1 MADNFTSM
9 TGSMTGVAKQ
19 RVDDIKDKWNANA
32 NQKYDDYLENA
43 YDSQVKQTQAYQQ
56 REQAYQQDL
65 ANQSAWQQQK
75 AVAEQNKSNYESR
88 QSSANDVKNKAD
100 ALKQKYEQAHKD
112 YEQYKNDT
120 AWQSNNANQWA
131 ELQKSES
138 NYQSAVRYADKV
150 ANNYEQKVNALQS
163 YIDNEQSNINA
174 VQTNLDRID
183 YYQQNVMQTER
194 LVFTNKDEYLLFVSE
209 AKKQG
214 IVGSSSLE
222 KFNGSYVFETA
233 KENVRKAET
242 ICDNNNFTSRVTDYH
257 KSVRSDAQKE
267 QMYDYI
273 AGTSTATSFG
283 GALMIEALKEASE
296 VNQATHYAQRV
307 YDFLHNEQQ
316 FANPYETFHRDAFGN
331 ITGTNRQF
339 IDAEFNKWGSS
350 LVQGKDNSSIY
361 MVQNSFIHSKFGKK
375 MTNAEGFAIT
385 FVDKYKAILPLDKK
399 GNIDLVALSKMTPHQ
414 LQKVGMTIEERR
426 IAMLTFK
433 ELEKDVGIMTVLKRP
448 MYQLGM
454 KAVQMVED
462 EDLSEAVSN
471 VNSARRI
478 SNNVVTTIKK
488 TGDLKISDIRK
499 KYGANRKI
507 SQKKLD
513 QIRKHKPNALKS
525 KTQTKPLSKTR
536 KNLVNKTYKKINRRN
551 YWSNQWEKS
560 VLGKTNMVV
569 NKAREKLLKSVL
581 GKVFSAVLKFA
592 STTLLYCLGIA
603 LGLIGVIGGLI
614 ILIIAVI
621 VTIPSF
627 FETTTEDTVIYAL
640 YEHLNELED
649 DWVVSLEDTENMYD
663 KREDL
668 LYGQG
673 LDTYEDYIN
682 DKEHLFLDG
691 NDLYITPFDF
701 EPADADEYCKE
712 VTEYDGG
719 SIITYAPNYSIGYG
733 YNFAGGHTSNTKDI
747 LCMLD
752 VMFQFDSENSDDGS
766 VNDLTGSTWS
776 FIWSDF
782 FSVIKTEVKLTGAVI
797 SSLWDNNALLDFQNS
812 YKPDCTY
819 MNLQAYCDTLF
830 GASHQELIN
839 LDTLFFNVNTNT
851 AYGNEN
857 VDSYDETYYQTQV
870 LTECPDSAT
879 GGCHSADF
887 IVFYEDGNRAIGAEG
902 TDGLMHSVTS
912 GANGV
917 VKLSDSYCLPIQFL
931 NYNYQGLPS
940 DVNFV
945 ANSSCWDYIG
955 DSTTD
960 LGWQNNSNTPS
971 ASVSIS
977 RNLTSG
983 SPNSSISVRYTY
995 YTTQYSSYTVS
1006 HYCGDGHCQWA
1017 TVCGN
1022 MEHNMGQVPHNSGCY
1037 KCIAGDRTVY
1047 AYRVTKHEE
1056 TYFWQPNITCAG
1068 HHGTYCGGHIACDV
1082 TGVVFSFTDDQ
1093 IQAVVGGTDEQ
1104 IQGKVE
1110 EINYETFHDAT
1121 HSQSGNQNM
1130 HYLLANSH
1138 IQGLNLRGTTTWDF
1152 GTPQLP
1158 ATDDGGTGASTYQT
1172 VIMTRCSDIFDV
1184 DHNIKYGFGFFPI
1197 SSYTG
1202 YEGWTASNM
1211 EIAILKYANSW
1222 GDEYGF
1228 EIPVNLGTPQL
1239 SESEINKIVNGV
1251 VAHYE
1256 NMGITL
1262 SETRVNALRESLKTV
1277 GNGQYSQLHHEHGY
1291 FLQSCT
1297 VGMGGATYDGTPNL
1311 CSCTDCSGY
1320 ASWHFHNNG
1329 STRLT
1334 VPVGSTD
1341 TFLGLSYGTNWNG
1354 GNALPSDVLI
1364 KHGAG
1369 DSAGVGGNHALIFV
1383 GYVDEDIEL
1392 SFGTIKAG
1400 EPITIDCTRIDYKGN
1415 IYLRNGGI
1423 DTISDCSYIMNRGA
1437 DGNVWVVSFE

>member
-1 MADNFTSM
+1 MADNFTSF

-19 RVDDIKDKWNANA
+19 RMDDIVDSHNRTA
-32 NQKYDDYLENA
+32 NQSYDTYLANA

-75 AVAEQNKSNYESR
+75 AVAEQNKNNYESR

-100 ALKQKYEQAHKD
+100 ALKQKYEQAHND

-120 AWQSNNANQWA
+120 VWQSNNANQWA

-150 ANNYEQKVNALQS
+150 ANNYEQKVNTLQS

-183 YYQQNVMQTER
+183 YYQQNVMQTEQ
-194 LVFTNKDEYLLFVSE
+194 LVFKDKTEYVTFVNE
-209 AKKQG
+209 AQKQG
-214 IVGSSSLE
+214 IVGSATLE
-222 KFNGSYVFETA
+222 KINGHYVFETA
-233 KENVRKAET
+233 RENVQKAET
-242 ICDNNNFTSRVTDYH
+242 ICDNHNFTSRVADFH

-316 FANPYETFHRDAFGN
+316 FANPYETFHRDALGN
-331 ITGTNRQF
+331 ITGTNR
-339 IDAEFNKWGSS
+339 EFAQSEFKAWATNNANNPMMKQANRLANRNAGN
-350 LVQGKDNSSIY
+350 G
-361 MVQNSFIHSKFGKK
+361 
-375 MTNAEGFAIT
+375 MTGAEGFAIT
-385 FVDKYKAILPLDKK
+385 FVERYKKVIPLDKK
-399 GNIDLVALSKMTPHQ
+399 GNIDLVALSQMTPNQ
-414 LQKVGMTIEERR
+414 LKKIGMSMEERR

-433 ELEKDVGIMTVLKRP
+433 ELDKNVGLMTVLKRP

-454 KAVQMVED
+454 KAVQVVED

-478 SNNVVTTIKK
+478 SNNVATTIKK
-488 TGDLKISDIRK
+488 TGNIKISDIRK
-499 KYGANRKI
+499 KYGDKKNITQKQLDKLRKKQP
-507 SQKKLD
+507 SKL
-513 QIRKHKPNALKS
+513 KN

-536 KNLVNKTYKKINRRN
+536 KNLANKTYKKINKRN

-560 VLGKTNMVV
+560 VLGKTNVAI
-569 NKAREKLLKSVL
+569 NKAREKLLQSAL
-581 GKVFSAVLKFA
+581 GKVFSAVMKFA
-592 STTLLYCLGIA
+592 STTLMYCLGIA
-603 LGLIGVIGGLI
+603 LGLVAMLFGLVVIV
-614 ILIIAVI
+614 IALV

-627 FETTTEDTVIYAL
+627 FETTTEDTVVYAL
-640 YEHLNELED
+640 YEHLNDLEE
-649 DWVVSLEDTENMYD
+649 DWVTSLEDTENLYD

-719 SIITYAPNYSIGYG
+719 SIITYAPNYSVGWDYT
-733 YNFAGGHTSNTKDI
+733 FAGGHTSNTKDI
-747 LCMLD
+747 ICMLD
-752 VMFQFDSENSDDGS
+752 VMFQFDSENSDDES
-766 VNDLTGSTWS
+766 VSTLTDSTWS
-776 FIWSDF
+776 FVWNDF

-879 GGCHSADF
+879 GGCCDADF
-887 IVFYEDGNRAIGAEG
+887 LCFIENNTRVIGAEG
-902 TDGLMHSVTS
+902 TDGAMHSVSS

-917 VKLSDSYCLPIQFL
+917 VKLDGTGCLTQALISTSSGSSSDVSFVSNSACWH
-931 NYNYQGLPS
+931 YQGE
-940 DVNFV
+940 
-945 ANSSCWDYIG
+945 
-955 DSTTD
+955 STVS
-960 LGWQNNSNTPS
+960 LGWQATNSLPAGYVT
-971 ASVSIS
+971 ID
-977 RNLTSG
+977 RDIISG
-983 SPNSSISVRYTY
+983 SPNSNIIVTEHTYTAEGDWRPH
-995 YTTQYSSYTVS
+995 SHS
-1006 HYCGDGHCQWA
+1006 HYGYNCNHNDLICGQSNHFDLSTLQW
-1017 TVCGN
+1017 VG
-1022 MEHNMGQVPHNSGCY
+1022 HNSSCYGCG
-1037 KCIAGDRTVY
+1037 KSTE
-1047 AYRVTKHEE
+1047 YRYEYEIKEHIKSW
-1056 TYFWQPNITCAG
+1056 YWQPSTTCAG

-1082 TGVVFSFTDDQ
+1082 TGIVFSFTDDQ
-1093 IQAVVGGTDEQ
+1093 IQSVVGNTTEP
-1104 IQGKVE
+1104 IQGKIESV
-1110 EINYETFHDAT
+1110 NYNSFFEAT
-1121 HSQSGNQNM
+1121 HSQNENNPNQ
-1130 HYLLANSH
+1130 HYQLANAYTK
-1138 IQGLNLRGTTTWDF
+1138 GLNLYGTHTWDF
-1152 GTPQLP
+1152 TTPKLP
-1158 ATDDGGTGASTYQT
+1158 SEDTYKEI
-1172 VIMTRCSDIFDV
+1172 IMTGSSDIFDI
-1184 DHNIKYGFGFFPI
+1184 DHNIKYGYGFFPI
-1197 SSYTG
+1197 SSYTS
-1202 YEGWTASNM
+1202 YEGWTADNM
-1211 EIAILKYANSW
+1211 EIALLKYTNSW

-1228 EIPVNLGTPQL
+1228 DIPVNLGTPQL
-1239 SESEINKIVNGV
+1239 SESEINKIVSGV
-1251 VAHYE
+1251 VTHYE
-1256 NMGITL
+1256 NMGVTL
-1262 SETRVNALRESLKTV
+1262 SETRVNALREALKTV

-1291 FLQSCT
+1291 FLEDCLIDKRNFG
-1297 VGMGGATYDGTPNL
+1297 VYDGSHNL

-1320 ASWHFHNNG
+1320 ASWHFINNG
-1329 STRLT
+1329 STRLSSI
-1334 VPVGSTD
+1334 GSTD
-1341 TFLGLSYGTNWNG
+1341 TFLGLSNGVLWNG